1 MGNQRHVEL
10 LFVTSWFPTAPPT
23 NVQTLDVQKSDL
35 VRCLNEF
42 LRHTVQD
49 ILTTRCAANRDA
61 KVALFEVGSHPKI
74 HDAKQLDLFC

>member
-1 MGNQRHVEL
+1 MGEPTSRRTTFCNEL
-10 LFVTSWFPTAPPT
+10 VSHRTSNKRSNSGRAKKRLST
-23 NVQTLDVQKSDL
+23 V
-35 VRCLNEF
+35 LNEF